1 MKRYLMKGSSIA
13 KIALFSFVI
22 ASLAAC
28 SLPKRP
34 ALETN
39 SWMVAPERTGA
50 PYKPRTDL
58 WLKMGA
64 VSTASP
70 FAGRSMVYRLGDQ
83 KYEKDFYNIYSTLP
97 SEMIGNATR
106 QWMNNAQIFAMTVG
120 QGNSFFPFYTLQA
133 TVNEFY
139 GDYRVRPEA
148 VVSVE
153 FFLTV
158 TTAAKANPV
167 IGTNRYTKRVV
178 LKDNTPGALAL
189 GQQEALAQILK
200 EYEVELYQYAGKL
213 PKPLGK

>member
-1 MKRYLMKGSSIA
+1 MRRYLMKGSSLA
-13 KIALFSFVI
+13 KITVLSFVI

-39 SWMVAPERTGA
+39 NWMVAPERTGA

-120 QGNSFFPFYTLQA
+120 QANSFFPFYTLQA

-167 IGTNRYTKRVV
+167 IGTNRYTKRVA